1 MKLGLLAF
9 VLLAALTGIEYAI
22 AKEVS
27 NNLIPILLIAQVK
40 VGLILWFFMHIKRAV
55 VGGEH

>member
-9 VLLAALTGIEYAI
+9 ALLAVLTGIEYAI
-22 AKEVS
+22 AKEVHD
-27 NNLIPILLIAQVK
+27 NIIPILLIAQVK
-40 VGLILWFFMHIKRAV
+40 VGLIVWFFMHIKRAV